1 MVTSVNPPLPPG
13 ATYDAPSQS
22 NDTPP
27 LPPGATYDAPKEPK
41 GKSVPSFSET
51 LEGIADRASAAG
63 RGVVKMGVGGPG
75 EIEKFVFYTVP
86 QASNLQPKGTKHD
99 MGFGRETI
107 FPTMS
112 EVEQVLQY
120 GEKAA
125 GRRPGVDP
133 RYKKYET
140 AGEFLLPGAQLAP
153 TVTKLATKGASK
165 IGELLGVKQP
175 ELGLKP
181 STLREMGTEIGTTL
195 ESKVNAQYAA
205 RQAEAAEKY
214 GDAIQAARKTQVEGT
229 PFAQSDQGRAL
240 IDSLERSKLYTQD
253 GKTFQMGEEQVAGIN
268 RLINAIKGTTT
279 GGEVVPVGK
288 GVVSST
294 VTKKLPSVT
303 TEKDINALI
312 EELRFLRE
320 PNAKGKPS
328 EAYAALSDKYK
339 GQLAEALENA
349 LYSWNDKYRLADE
362 AYKAA
367 SQKLNVFKTELMS
380 SALRGE
386 KFDFKQMAADP
397 ETLATQFFKSQDTV
411 KQLKTATGDPAA
423 VDNLAK
429 QYAATILENKTPKQ
443 ISDFVNDVKNE
454 GWLTETGLKDKL
466 AQYANQATGA
476 ESRQKILKWL
486 GALTGAGAVGGALT
500 KTDLNRLFNVFP

>member
-1 MVTSVNPPLPPG
+1 MEDEFG
-13 ATYDAPSQS
+13 AVISGGSPASSDEFGAVLSAAPA
-22 NDTPP
+22 P
-27 LPPGATYDAPKEPK
+27 ATAAPK
-41 GKSVPSFSET
+41 GKSFPSFGEA
-51 LEGIADRASAAG
+51 LEGVADRASAAG
-63 RGVVKMGVGGPG
+63 RGVVKTAIGGPG
-75 EIEKFVFYTVP
+75 EIEKFVSYTAP
-86 QASNLQPKGTKHD
+86 QFLGLQPKGTKHD
-99 MGFGRETI
+99 MGFGRET
-107 FPTMS
+107 FLPTMS

-125 GRRPGVDP
+125 GRTPGVNP
-133 RYKKYET
+133 KYKGYET
-140 AGEFLLPGAQLAP
+140 TGEFLLPGAQLAP
-153 TVTKLATKGASK
+153 TITKLATKGASK
-165 IGELLGVKQP
+165 IGELLGIKQP

-181 STLREMGTEIGTTL
+181 STLREMGGEIGTTL

-214 GDAIQAARKTQVEGT
+214 GDAIQAARKTQVEGI

-240 IDSLERSKLYTQD
+240 IDTLEKSKLYTQE
-253 GKTFQMGEEQVAGIN
+253 GKKFLMGEEQVAGIN

-279 GGEVVPVGK
+279 GNEIVPVGK

-294 VTKKLPSVT
+294 VTKKTPAVT

-411 KQLKTATGDPAA
+411 KQLKAATGDPAA

-429 QYAATILENKTPKQ
+429 QYTATILDKKTPKE
-443 ISDFVNDVKNE
+443 ISDFVRDPKNE

-466 AQYANQATGA
+466 LQYADQATSA
-476 ESRQKILKWL
+476 ASKQKLLKWF
-486 GALTGAGAVGGALT
+486 GAFAGAGAVGGAVT
-500 KTDLNRLFNVFP
+500 KTDFNRLFNVFP